1 MRASLKSQVR
11 DFRRSVASCIAGSFV
26 LRLASSAT
34 GVMLGLYLAHID
46 ATVYQIPA
54 TTVGII
60 GASFFI
66 TELLGAPVFGAQSDR
81 FGFKLFMILGPLFG
95 FIAVQMTAATTLLW
109 VLFITRLLE
118 GLSTASSTPSTLG
131 YISTITA
138 SPEPA
143 NGQVLVTGASSA
155 RLGVLRGRI
164 VSYFEVASIAGL
176 ALGYLAG
183 GVLWDWL
190 KAWGFVAVGGIY
202 LTSLLIYARGVDD
215 VREKN
220 PQATAGLGHYLRL
233 FRSHRL
239 LILAPAWLCFNAIFG
254 LWLNHVAFQ
263 MSGDQTFPDQV
274 LTGGFSGSAVGSI
287 LASYAITFVVGI
299 YLWSFAFGRIRK
311 TTIMVIGTLGIF
323 AVVALVFAINHAGNL
338 RNPALVPL
346 GLLALVAVAV
356 QSGFTPAGLAYLA
369 DISQAFEGDRG
380 AIMGLYSVLLGIG
393 QLLGAWLGG
402 PFAQR
407 GGMDGI
413 IALSAI
419 FALFSLA
426 TVLLLRREEE
436 RERVAVSS

>member
-1 MRASLKSQVR
+1 M
-11 DFRRSVASCIAGSFV
+11 
-26 LRLASSAT
+26 
-34 GVMLGLYLAHID
+34 
-46 ATVYQIPA
+46 
-54 TTVGII
+54 
-60 GASFFI
+60 
-66 TELLGAPVFGAQSDR
+66 
-81 FGFKLFMILGPLFG
+81 
-95 FIAVQMTAATTLLW
+95 
-109 VLFITRLLE
+109 
-118 GLSTASSTPSTLG
+118 
-131 YISTITA
+131 
-138 SPEPA
+138 
-143 NGQVLVTGASSA
+143 TGASSA

-220 PQATAGLGHYLRL
+220 PQAAVGLGHYLRL

-311 TTIMVIGTLGIF
+311 TTIMIIGTLGIF
-323 AVVALVFAINHAGNL
+323 AVVALVFAINHAGSL
-338 RNPALVPL
+338 RNPAMVPL

-380 AIMGLYSVLLGIG
+380 AIMGLYSVLLGVG

-426 TVLLLRREEE
+426 TVLLLRREED
-436 RERVAVSS
+436 RERGAVSS